1 MGEESRRLSATEL
14 LGQPIT
20 LPCGLTLPNRLVKC
34 PMQETLAT
42 PPLYD
47 PPIDKFRNL
56 YKQWANANYG
66 LIITG
71 QVQIDIRYLSIKGDV
86 VCHEDSM
93 KEPHFSKWKEWAQ
106 LAQAA
111 GTPCIVQ
118 LAHPGRMSPAGAG
131 NRPADMAAICP
142 SSVSVKLGE
151 GWLNK
156 KALGTILGTPREATL
171 EDIDY
176 AVAAWVRGARLA
188 KEAGFAG
195 CQLHGA
201 HGFLLSQFLSPHTNR
216 RTDEYGGSPEKR
228 LTLLKR
234 LVKEIRE
241 ICPRPYC
248 LSVKLNSADY
258 MGAGCGLSTD
268 EGLEQVRWLVECG
281 DIDFVEI
288 SGGNAENKTSKLHN
302 SFGAKTMDKA
312 PKMSESTRIREAYFT
327 EFAERVQELNSSVPI
342 QLSGGFRSRTG
353 MADAIESGVCSL
365 IGLGRSVVLQPDLPT
380 AVLLNPSL
388 PDDQAFAQSHVVK
401 GQWFANM
408 IPVKV
413 VGSGLAIQFFYHN
426 MRRMGHGLKSD
437 PDMSIP
443 SMVFKDILET
453 FRSGLLQTV
462 ERILQ
467 SFPWQSKA
475 SKID

>member
-1 MGEESRRLSATEL
+1 MAEARSRQTAIEL
-14 LGQPIT
+14 IAQPLT

-34 PMQETLAT
+34 PMQETLAVA
-42 PPLYD
+42 PFFD
-47 PPIDKFRNL
+47 PPVDKFENL
-56 YKQWANANYG
+56 YTQWANADYG

-71 QVQIDIRYLSIKGDV
+71 QVQIDIRFLSIKGDV
-86 VCHEDSM
+86 VCHDKALE
-93 KEPHFSKWKEWAQ
+93 EPYFSKWRKWAAI
-106 LAQAA
+106 AQAG

-142 SSVSVKLGE
+142 SSVPVKLGE

-156 KALGTILGTPREATL
+156 MALDKVLGTPREMTI
-171 EDIDY
+171 EDIDA
-176 AVAAWVRGARLA
+176 AVADWVRGARVA

-201 HGFLLSQFLSPHTNR
+201 HGFLLSQFLSPYTNR
-216 RTDEYGGSPEKR
+216 RRDNYGGTPEKR
-228 LTLLKR
+228 LFLLKR
-234 LVKEIRE
+234 LVTEIRA

-258 MGAGCGLSTD
+258 MAQGGLSQD

-281 DIDFVEI
+281 MVDFVEI

-302 SFGAKTMDKA
+302 SFGTASIDKA
-312 PKMSESTRIREAYFT
+312 PKMSDSTRIREAYFT
-327 EFAERVQELNSSVPI
+327 EFAERVQGLNSEVPI

-353 MADAIESGVCSL
+353 MADAIDSGVCSL
-365 IGLGRSVVLQPDLPT
+365 IGLGRTAVLQPDIPRAL
-380 AVLLNPSL
+380 LLNPAAE
-388 PDDQAFAQSHVVK
+388 DDVAFATSHIVK
-401 GQWFANM
+401 GQWFAHL

-413 VGSGLAIQFFYHN
+413 VGSSLAIQFFYHN
-426 MRRMGHGLKSD
+426 MRRLGNGMKSD
-437 PDMSIP
+437 PDASIP
-443 SMVFKDILET
+443 FIVWNGIVET
-453 FRSGLLQTV
+453 FRSGLLQSF

-467 SFPWQSKA
+467 SFPLHGEDTKA
-475 SKID
+475 D